1 MGTKLSRSDF
11 RRQYSAV
18 YQGLFV
24 FYAAKRIPKEQPS
37 INLGYEL
44 SMRLLNVPAERR
56 CFETES
62 YLRAIVGEYQAVTLT
77 HIEILFTPSLKQ
89 DAIGALLALC
99 RNRKICICWPGD
111 ISGNM
116 LIYAEPSSPEY
127 YEVDYTKFVD
137 TYVITE

>member
-11 RRQYSAV
+11 RRQYPAV

-24 FYAAKRIPKEQPS
+24 FSDAKRLPKDQPS

-44 SMRLLNVPAERR
+44 SKRLKDIEAERR
-56 CFETES
+56 QFEIDAC
-62 YLRAIVGEYQAVTLT
+62 LRSIVSEHKAVTLT

-89 DAIGALLALC
+89 DAIGAILTLC
-99 RNRKICICWPGD
+99 RNRKICLCWPGHIRD
-111 ISGNM
+111 GM
-116 LIYAEPSSPEY
+116 FIYADPSSPEY
-127 YEVDYTKFVD
+127 YEADYTRFID